1 MLLHLTRPEMLDLWR
16 QHRAFDPLRHDA
28 SVVRQDGID
37 IDSLLVAEM
46 EKWYLDLLLTAPTTL
61 LKVADIAAS
70 VMLTPADDSGGTVIS
85 LPPDIVRVVDVRLS
99 SWVAPA
105 RVVTSHAGLPA
116 VPLHH
121 AAVARRQL
129 HPYTRATAAM
139 PVAVF
144 DGSSLRLYPAS
155 TASDFPAM
163 LRCVRRVDGEY
174 DFDEAALAGV
184 APLG

>member
-46 EKWYLDLLLTAPTTL
+46 EKWYLDLLLTAPLTL

-105 RVVTSHAGLPA
+105 RVVTSPDS
-116 VPLHH
+116 
-121 AAVARRQL
+121 AVARRQL

-155 TASDFPAM
+155 MASDFPAM